1 MKTVAKWLRWL
12 AWGIAIYALLRYC
25 EELNTCLMNY

>member
-1 MKTVAKWLRWL
+1 MKKLAKWIKWL
-12 AWGIAIYALLRYC
+12 AWGVAIYAVLRYC